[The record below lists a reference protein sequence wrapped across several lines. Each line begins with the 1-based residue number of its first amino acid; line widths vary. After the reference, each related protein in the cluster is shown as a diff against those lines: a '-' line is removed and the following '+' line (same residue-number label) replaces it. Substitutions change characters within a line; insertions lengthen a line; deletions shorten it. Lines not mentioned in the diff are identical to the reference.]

1 MEDVKQNT
9 LKEEKIRNFLKK
21 KCDFEWHLS
30 IHEEIES
37 TNDYLIEF
45 SNPNEYSLCLAESQ
59 TKGRG
64 RNLKEWQSPKYENIY
79 MSLGFSTKHE
89 LRNFS
94 SFSLV
99 SALAV
104 HNVLSKKSIF
114 TEIKWPNDIYMNDKK
129 IGGVLIETLTRD
141 KENLVIVGIGLNVF
155 MENNSKIDQ
164 DWTSLKLE
172 IENIIIDRNEI
183 ISEIANEVLLLKKK
197 FEQTGFDYFVNDYN
211 KLNFLKDKKVS
222 LLNLANEKGTALD
235 INSDGSLN
243 VRIDNQIK
251 KVFSG
256 EISININ

>member
-1 MEDVKQNT
+1 
-9 LKEEKIRNFLKK
+9 
-21 KCDFEWHLS
+21 
-30 IHEEIES
+30 
-37 TNDYLIEF
+37 
-45 SNPNEYSLCLAESQ
+45 
-59 TKGRG
+59 
-64 RNLKEWQSPKYENIY
+64 
-79 MSLGFSTKHE
+79 
-89 LRNFS
+89 
-94 SFSLV
+94 
-99 SALAV
+99 
-104 HNVLSKKSIF
+104 
-114 TEIKWPNDIYMNDKK
+114 MNDKK

-251 KVFSG
+251 KVSSG